1 MNVISYYK
9 AILICF
15 FVFFLPFFLFAKS
28 PARQYGDSG
37 WKIDSKRFDV
47 RFPAMK
53 EWAKAGVEGGIPSK
67 NAVRIIKRITPTDN
81 LQLTID
87 KIGKT
92 PAVLLLA
99 EGEYVISK
107 MIRLQSGFILRGVNK
122 NTVILSVKV
131 HGQHPSLSKTARQ
144 SALLLE
150 NVVGVGIENL
160 TMKYTDAPFEPN
172 DRDSF
177 SAAWTMD
184 VFHEREMRDTTLVV
198 EHINMVNAKNCWVQ
212 DCNLLWSGTDPI
224 RISGSEHITCRRN
237 FIDRCYNKFDYGMG
251 YYNITN
257 SSYVLI
263 CNETIKKIRHF
274 AIQNGSKYN
283 VVINND
289 MEVDINFHN
298 GDAGYNLVENN
309 RVRIPTWH
317 SWGPISVGDSRK
329 HQPPGK
335 GNVLLNNSFQ
345 DKSGEI
351 LYSEKDRVYFMT
363 TNWSSNRVIKSDI
376 YLKKSLYPLH

>member
-1 MNVISYYK
+1 MKNS
-9 AILICF
+9 
-15 FVFFLPFFLFAKS
+15 FFLILFSIFISLSFFAKS
-28 PARQYGDSG
+28 PVLQYGDSG
-37 WKIDSKRFDV
+37 WKIDSTRFDV

-67 NAVRIIKRITPTDN
+67 NTVRIVKRIAPIDN
-81 LQLTID
+81 LQLAID
-87 KIGKT
+87 NITKT

-99 EGEYVISK
+99 EGEYVISN
-107 MIRLQSGFILRGVNK
+107 MIRLRSGIILRGVNK

-131 HGQHPSLSKTARQ
+131 HGQHPSLSTTPRQ

-150 NVVGVGIENL
+150 NVVNVGIENL
-160 TMKYTDAPFEPN
+160 TMKYTDVPFEPN

-198 EHINMVNAKNCWVQ
+198 EHINMIKAKNCWVQ

-224 RISGSEHITCRRN
+224 RISASEHITCRRN
-237 FIDRCYNKFDYGMG
+237 LIDRCYNKADFGMG

-263 CNETIKKIRHF
+263 CNETIKRIRHF

-289 MEVDINFHN
+289 LEVDINFHN
-298 GDAGYNLVENN
+298 GDAGFNLIENN

-317 SWGPISVGDSRK
+317 SWGPISVGDSRQ

-345 DKSGEI
+345 DKSGKI

-363 TNWSSNRVIKSDI
+363 TDWTSKRVINSDI
-376 YLKKSLYPLH
+376 YLKKSLYPIH